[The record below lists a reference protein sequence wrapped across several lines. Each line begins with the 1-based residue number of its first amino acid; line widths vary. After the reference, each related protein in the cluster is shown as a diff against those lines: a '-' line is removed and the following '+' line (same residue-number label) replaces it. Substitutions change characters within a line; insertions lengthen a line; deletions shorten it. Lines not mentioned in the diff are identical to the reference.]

1 MLLTEVDQ
9 LLAGGSVGSLLEV
22 RVEARPEGV
31 RPLGN
36 AIALIR
42 GHGSVGGVVLLVEA
56 GQSVHEPGGDA
67 VCVVKLDRSLD
78 RSITDNVAMGEVL
91 GNDSGAGLLLLRDLV
106 GIPVSIS
113 GGVLSILRGRSAGR
127 LDGDVV

>member
-1 MLLTEVDQ
+1 
-9 LLAGGSVGSLLEV
+9 
-22 RVEARPEGV
+22 
-31 RPLGN
+31 
-36 AIALIR
+36 
-42 GHGSVGGVVLLVEA
+42 
-56 GQSVHEPGGDA
+56 
-67 VCVVKLDRSLD
+67 VVKLDRSLD